1 MFSGRYEDD
10 PSPALSAGR
19 GVPAHTGRGEA
30 LLAAVPEM
38 ALTLSEEV
46 SMVAARAF
54 AERNVGGLDLGGHGV
69 AGFEIQ
75 RLHRAGGDD
84 GNDFAGGG
92 IEDDFG

>member
-1 MFSGRYEDD
+1 
-10 PSPALSAGR
+10 
-19 GVPAHTGRGEA
+19 
-30 LLAAVPEM
+30 
-38 ALTLSEEV
+38 
-46 SMVAARAF
+46 MVAARAF